1 MKFGKQ
7 LERHKIRGW
16 DAFYVDYNGLKRS
29 LKGYPKSGK
38 NLSASVSTAGGRLER
53 DVSSSDGASPRDA
66 VKVSQEWVAEL
77 QASIDRTNEF
87 FTSVADEVE
96 SRLVAGQD
104 ELEQNKGS
112 DFELQL
118 RRHLQSMIGQLQAT
132 LQDLTHF
139 SAANHTALYKILKKH
154 DKQTGLALSKQ
165 LLPQILGETFN
176 EPGKVRLE
184 ELQRRLERFG
194 GELGVENSPWALDR
208 GENTLAQVARIPF
221 FLGVISMALVVLAVL
236 SGMEPQIDQFSVEDL
251 AATIPVLRL
260 SFMMNLTA
268 WLAGACAWV
277 FEHYKINYLFLL
289 DISPD
294 LEVSFAEN
302 VLADVLTSLGRPLKD
317 VAYTGCYFRHWHT
330 NQDREVRRICKNSAW
345 TGCTVQILLLLPL
358 FFRIAQ
364 CYRRMR
370 DTPEKFRHGLN
381 CGKYVFAVLVSLLTS
396 VGKPPRGLTSFQLNV
411 IQTLGYF
418 LATVYAAT
426 WDLVVDFGLLGFK
439 SRRCL
444 FPRFSYIAVAILDV
458 YLRST
463 WLLTYQP
470 DCRAYVGASTFNKEC
485 FAFLISSL
493 ELIRRGLW
501 ATIRIEHEHQSNAGR
516 FRSVCWVPPLDH
528 RRPSFNGKT
537 SKRKPLIVALVNSDD
552 GPMLPLGKPPL
563 TTDACRPQSPT
574 LAEQMQCGLSHPLS
588 GLRSA
593 SFNFDGRSHLLRRR
607 SFDV

>member
-87 FTSVADEVE
+87 FTSVAEEVE

-208 GENTLAQVARIPF
+208 GENTLAQVARISF

-251 AATIPVLRL
+251 A
-260 SFMMNLTA
+260 
-268 WLAGACAWV
+268 
-277 FEHYKINYLFLL
+277 
-289 DISPD
+289 
-294 LEVSFAEN
+294 VSFAEN

-330 NQDREVRRICKNSAW
+330 DQDREVRRICKNSAW

-396 VGKPPRGLTSFQLNV
+396 VGKPPRGLTSFQLSV

-444 FPRFSYIAVAILDV
+444 FPGFSYIAVAILDV

>member
-302 VLADVLTSLGRPLKD
+302 VLADVLT
-317 VAYTGCYFRHWHT
+317 
-330 NQDREVRRICKNSAW
+330 
-345 TGCTVQILLLLPL
+345 
-358 FFRIAQ
+358 
-364 CYRRMR
+364 RMR

>member
-208 GENTLAQVARIPF
+208 GENTLAQVARISF

-251 AATIPVLRL
+251 AVSCLNLPSFIILYQHFQFHLRYLEMWRHVELQDFLWDRIVAHAQTQKERERHTRMIFIYGHIILHIHIPYATMLQ
-260 SFMMNLTA
+260 
-268 WLAGACAWV
+268 
-277 FEHYKINYLFLL
+277 
-289 DISPD
+289 DISG
-294 LEVSFAEN
+294 A
-302 VLADVLTSLGRPLKD
+302 R
-317 VAYTGCYFRHWHT
+317 
-330 NQDREVRRICKNSAW
+330 
-345 TGCTVQILLLLPL
+345 
-358 FFRIAQ
+358 
-364 CYRRMR
+364 
-370 DTPEKFRHGLN
+370 
-381 CGKYVFAVLVSLLTS
+381 
-396 VGKPPRGLTSFQLNV
+396 
-411 IQTLGYF
+411 
-418 LATVYAAT
+418 
-426 WDLVVDFGLLGFK
+426 
-439 SRRCL
+439 
-444 FPRFSYIAVAILDV
+444 
-458 YLRST
+458 
-463 WLLTYQP
+463 
-470 DCRAYVGASTFNKEC
+470 RAYS
-485 FAFLISSL
+485 I
-493 ELIRRGLW
+493 
-501 ATIRIEHEHQSNAGR
+501 
-516 FRSVCWVPPLDH
+516 
-528 RRPSFNGKT
+528 
-537 SKRKPLIVALVNSDD
+537 
-552 GPMLPLGKPPL
+552 
-563 TTDACRPQSPT
+563 AC
-574 LAEQMQCGLSHPLS
+574 
-588 GLRSA
+588 
-593 SFNFDGRSHLLRRR
+593 
-607 SFDV
+607 

>member
-208 GENTLAQVARIPF
+208 GENTLAQVARISF

-302 VLADVLTSLGRPLKD
+302 VLADVLT
-317 VAYTGCYFRHWHT
+317 
-330 NQDREVRRICKNSAW
+330 
-345 TGCTVQILLLLPL
+345 
-358 FFRIAQ
+358 
-364 CYRRMR
+364 RMR

>member
-208 GENTLAQVARIPF
+208 GENTLAQVARISF

-251 AATIPVLRL
+251 AVSCLNFPNFIIFYQHFQFHLR
-260 SFMMNLTA
+260 
-268 WLAGACAWV
+268 
-277 FEHYKINYLFLL
+277 YL
-289 DISPD
+289 
-294 LEVSFAEN
+294 E
-302 VLADVLTSLGRPLKD
+302 
-317 VAYTGCYFRHWHT
+317 
-330 NQDREVRRICKNSAW
+330 
-345 TGCTVQILLLLPL
+345 
-358 FFRIAQ
+358 
-364 CYRRMR
+364 M
-370 DTPEKFRHGLN
+370 
-381 CGKYVFAVLVSLLTS
+381 
-396 VGKPPRGLTSFQLNV
+396 
-411 IQTLGYF
+411 
-418 LATVYAAT
+418 
-426 WDLVVDFGLLGFK
+426 
-439 SRRCL
+439 
-444 FPRFSYIAVAILDV
+444 
-458 YLRST
+458 
-463 WLLTYQP
+463 
-470 DCRAYVGASTFNKEC
+470 
-485 FAFLISSL
+485 
-493 ELIRRGLW
+493 
-501 ATIRIEHEHQSNAGR
+501 
-516 FRSVCWVPPLDH
+516 
-528 RRPSFNGKT
+528 
-537 SKRKPLIVALVNSDD
+537 
-552 GPMLPLGKPPL
+552 
-563 TTDACRPQSPT
+563 
-574 LAEQMQCGLSHPLS
+574 
-588 GLRSA
+588 
-593 SFNFDGRSHLLRRR
+593 
-607 SFDV
+607 